1 LQDPEL
7 KCDYLDPKMPLPEA
21 EVEVPGHFWCSNRD
35 GQRDDNGKKIQMI
48 RAYIV
53 LVGGLEHFLFFH
65 ILE

>member
-1 LQDPEL
+1 
-7 KCDYLDPKMPLPEA
+7 MPLPEA